1 MEARH
6 SIKAVATRTGLTPH
20 VIRIWERRYGAVV
33 PTRTATN
40 RRLYSDADIDRLR
53 LLRRATQAGESIGQ
67 VADLSNEELA
77 KLIGET
83 PLPMQEP
90 SLPQPTEVRT
100 ASEYVSIALEAVA
113 EMDGHKLETTLLEA
127 SVQLGQ
133 TQLLDNV
140 LQPLL
145 TTVGER
151 WLAGE
156 IRMAHEHFASAIVRT
171 ILGGMLSGGQREQSA
186 PRLVTTT
193 LSGHNHELG
202 ALMVAAT
209 AAASGWRPIYL
220 GADLPIEDI
229 ARAVR
234 QSRAR
239 VCAISIVYPPDD
251 PRVAPQLEKLR
262 RLIGDEVKL
271 LVGGRSAA
279 QYQGAIAT
287 AGGVLCGSV
296 HDLGGHLE
304 DYRFEPS
311 KSLTSDGT
319 SMQEPRK

>member
-6 SIKAVATRTGLTPH
+6 SIKAVAARTGLTPH

-40 RRLYSDADIDRLR
+40 RRLYSDADIERLR

-67 VADLSNEELA
+67 VADLSNEELS
-77 KLIGET
+77 KLIGEQPIPT
-83 PLPMQEP
+83 RPMN
-90 SLPQPTEVRT
+90 LPQAAVSRT
-100 ASEYVSIALEAVA
+100 PDEYIERGLEAVK
-113 EMDGHKLETTLLEA
+113 EMDGQLLETTLLEA
-127 SVQLGQ
+127 TVQMGQ
-133 TQLLDNV
+133 TALLDKV
-140 LQPLL
+140 LQPFMDI
-145 TTVGER
+145 VGEK

-171 ILGGMLSGGQREQSA
+171 ILGGMLSGGHREESA
-186 PRLVTTT
+186 PRLGTTT

-202 ALMVAAT
+202 ALMVAA
-209 AAASGWRPIYL
+209 AAAAAGWRPIYL

-239 VCAISIVYPPDD
+239 VCAISIIYPPDD

-262 RLIGDEVKL
+262 RLIGDDILL

-279 QYQGAIAT
+279 QYQGAIA
-287 AGGVLCGSV
+287 AANGVLCHSV
-296 HDLGGHLE
+296 QDLYGHLE
-304 DYRFEPS
+304 GVRFETAV
-311 KSLTSDGT
+311 K
-319 SMQEPRK
+319 E